1 VPQHGE
7 PHEARPTSKSAAASA
22 REGPPVS
29 ASVSASALAEVLA
42 EALAEPPLTVT
53 VSTMPIS
60 SCGPQKYS

>member
-1 VPQHGE
+1 
-7 PHEARPTSKSAAASA
+7 
-22 REGPPVS
+22 VS